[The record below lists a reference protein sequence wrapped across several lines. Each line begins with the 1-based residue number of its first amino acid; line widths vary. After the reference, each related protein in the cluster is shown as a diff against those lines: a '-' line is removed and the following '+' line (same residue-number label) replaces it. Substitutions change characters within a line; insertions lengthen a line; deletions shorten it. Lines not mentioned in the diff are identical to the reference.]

1 MLRALDDAST
11 LDRYIEIKA
20 KISELQEELETLKGP
35 LLYALM
41 EEPEEK
47 SHYKGFE
54 LSLQRR
60 KTYAYSDKVQELEKV
75 LKEAKQAER
84 GNGLAEVV
92 KDQAILVLKT
102 MKSGQ

>member
-1 MLRALDDAST
+1 MLRALDDASA

-20 KISELQEELETLKGP
+20 RISELQEELETLKAP

-54 LSLQRR
+54 LSIQRR
-60 KTYAYSDKVQELEKV
+60 KTYTYSEKVQELEKV
-75 LKEAKQAER
+75 IKDAKKIER
-84 GNGLAEVV
+84 ANGLAEVV

-102 MKSGQ
+102 VRPKE